1 MDLLARAAAIEDE
14 ATALVAEL
22 PTLPPA
28 RLAALAAE
36 LDQIAA
42 AAPVDAAGL
51 AEVLAAVV
59 AVYQDGRAV
68 LEGWAVVASAAHTL
82 RRVLAAPD
90 AGHAAALAAVRFELE
105 TLLPPIERGPRAVA
119 VAADVPVA
127 ALVRRT

>member
-1 MDLLARAAAIEDE
+1 MDPLALATAIEAE

-28 RLAALAAE
+28 RLAALAAD
-36 LDQIAA
+36 LDRLAA
-42 AAPVDAAGL
+42 AAPGPAAGL

-82 RRVLAAPD
+82 TRVLAAPD

-105 TLLPPIERGPRAVA
+105 TLLPPLSRGPTKVA
-119 VAADVPVA
+119 PDVPVA
-127 ALVRRT
+127 ALIRRT